1 MASSKAISVPVT
13 GNTAPLRKA
22 LGNATKDLNKFGA
35 SAAAMAKKAAL
46 GIGAAGAGAAVFG
59 AKIYKMAALAQQA
72 DKRVQRI
79 AVSMR
84 LFGVQTSTVT
94 QRVLDYADALERET
108 GVTAETIK
116 AAQAKLLTF
125 RQLALT
131 ADTAGGAFDRATQA
145 TIDMA
150 AAGFG
155 SAEQNAVQLGKALED
170 PIKGVNSLRRS
181 GITFTESEKAKLK
194 VLVDTGRI
202 LEAQTTIL
210 EAVETQVKGTAKS
223 TALATD
229 RIRNGFGEVTDAI
242 GTALIP
248 IMDRLADAV
257 VRVGEK
263 ATLEG
268 LGASASQARVEL
280 QKLGYTT
287 EGTVSGFGR
296 VINASVRVSN
306 VVRSTANKWFSL
318 SSAILGTDKIV
329 LEHKDTL
336 GKLEGAQRKAWLA
349 AQGYK
354 ETLAG
359 VLVYT
364 GKVVESQKQLN
375 AVMGPVAS
383 RNILDFLAHHAA
395 YLKSLEAQEK
405 AAQAAA
411 DRERAREAARKKRF
425 ADLKQSVKEAQDS
438 IRSYVGTIRDQINA
452 EVNLSTAFTQAQDQ
466 QTSATENLNT
476 ALAERRDAYA
486 ALHQA
491 KVTGDAK
498 AYGEALTEV
507 AKAEQAVTA
516 AQEVKPKDYT
526 AIFAA
531 QIAAAKSFA
540 GYVKQLVSN
549 GLGKAG
555 PAQILDLGPVAGA
568 QVAKDLLA
576 GTGGMTI
583 SSLNA
588 DLADIATSGE
598 AAGMA
603 IPGFA
608 EALGTRVGGTAAAP
622 TIVVQAGVGDPVAIG
637 AAVAA
642 VLKDYGATVGGV
654 PVTVKQPKA
663 TPAKKVTGKK
673 RGGG

>member
-22 LGNATKDLNKFGA
+22 LNSAGKDLSKFGA

-46 GIGAAGAGAAVFG
+46 GLTAAGSGAVFFG
-59 AKIYKMAALAQQA
+59 AKIYKAAALADQA
-72 DKRVQRI
+72 DKRVRRI
-79 AVSMR
+79 AISMD
-84 LFGVQTSTVT
+84 LFGLETSKVT

-210 EAVETQVKGTAKS
+210 AAVETQVKGTAEA
-223 TALATD
+223 TALSTD

-242 GTALIP
+242 GSALIP
-248 IMDRLADAV
+248 LMDRLADAV
-257 VRVGEK
+257 VNVGEK

-268 LGASASQARVEL
+268 LGASAEQAKKEL

-296 VINASVRVSN
+296 IINASVRVSN
-306 VVRSTANKWFSL
+306 VARTLRNGFFRVGNAINFTDEKMLDHKKTL
-318 SSAILGTDKIV
+318 S
-329 LEHKDTL
+329 E
-336 GKLEGAQRKAWLA
+336 LEGEQRRLWLA
-349 AQGYK
+349 SQGYK
-354 ETLAG
+354 ETLSG
-359 VLVYT
+359 ILLFT
-364 GKVVESQKQLN
+364 GKVIESQKQLS

-383 RNILDFLAHHAA
+383 RNIIDFQAHHAA

-405 AAQAAA
+405 AQQTAAA
-411 DRERAREAARKKRF
+411 KEKAREEARKRRF
-425 ADLKQSVKEAQDS
+425 ADLKRSVADAQKA
-438 IRSYVGTIRDQINA
+438 IRSYIGEIRDQINA
-452 EVNLSTAFTQAQDQ
+452 EVSLSTAFSQAQEQ
-466 QTSATENLNT
+466 QTT
-476 ALAERRDAYA
+476 AANDVAEALQNRREAYA
-486 ALHQA
+486 ALQQA
-491 KVTGDAK
+491 QATGDAR
-498 AYGEALTEV
+498 AYAEALQEV

-526 AIFAA
+526 AIFAE
-531 QIAAAKSFA
+531 QISAAKAFG
-540 GYVKQLVSN
+540 GYVKQLMTA
-549 GLGKAG
+549 GLSKAG
-555 PAQILDLGPVAGA
+555 LAQILNLGPVAGA

-576 GTGGMTI
+576 GTGGLTI
-583 SSLNA
+583 AGLEG
-588 DLADIATSGE
+588 DLAAIAASGE

-603 IPGFA
+603 IPGFSQ
-608 EALGTRVGGTAAAP
+608 ALGTTVGGTAAAP
-622 TIVVQAGVGDPVAIG
+622 TIVVQAGIGDPVEIG
-637 AAVAA
+637 KAVAN

-654 PVTVKQPKA
+654 PVTVKTPKA
-663 TPAKKVTGKK
+663 APRKKTSKK
-673 RGGG
+673 RGGK